1 MLCDLKRG
9 LAAIVPPIDS
19 TEKPKIRGVAT
30 PCCPTCGKPVTSR
43 QEEAP
48 FCSRRCR
55 LIDLGEWFAGRYR
68 IPSEDSATPRDA
80 DDVPP

>member
-1 MLCDLKRG
+1 MG
-9 LAAIVPPIDS
+9 FVSPIDS
-19 TEKPKIRGVAT
+19 GEKSKSRGYGT
-30 PCCPTCGKPVTSR
+30 PNCPTCGKPVGGA

-68 IPSEDSATPRDA
+68 IPSEDSACPGDA
-80 DDVPP
+80 DDGSP